1 MDSPRIK
8 WLSRY
13 GPTPYLGFSFLPTS
27 LKELTPMLQ
36 ILLIALSLAMDAFA
50 VSVST
55 GIAVPGFGPK
65 EAARIGAWC
74 GFFQFAMPLA
84 GWFLG
89 FSVKTYIEAV
99 DHWIAFGLLA
109 LIGGG
114 MVRQALSGGEEEAVT
129 DLSVRRLFF
138 LALATSIDALAVGV
152 TLAFDSSVN
161 ILLSA
166 AVIGVVAFLMA
177 MLGGLLGRRLGQ
189 LFQRRATLLGGLV
202 LVGIGLKILLEHL
215 FGG

>member
-1 MDSPRIK
+1 MI
-8 WLSRY
+8 
-13 GPTPYLGFSFLPTS
+13 
-27 LKELTPMLQ
+27 Q

-55 GIAVPGFGPK
+55 GIAVPGFGPRQ
-65 EAARIGAWC
+65 AARIGAWC
-74 GFFQFAMPLA
+74 GFFQFAMPLI

-89 FSVKTYIEAV
+89 SSVKTYIEFI
-99 DHWIAFGLLA
+99 DHWIAFGLLT
-109 LIGGG
+109 LIGGS
-114 MVRQALSGGEEEAVT
+114 MIRQALAGGEEEAVS
-129 DLSVRRLFF
+129 DLSVRRLFL

-152 TLAFDSSVN
+152 TLAFDNSVN

-189 LFQRRATLLGGLV
+189 LFQKRATLLGGTV
-202 LVGIGLKILLEHL
+202 LIGIGVKILLEHL
-215 FGG
+215 LGG

>member
-1 MDSPRIK
+1 
-8 WLSRY
+8 
-13 GPTPYLGFSFLPTS
+13 
-27 LKELTPMLQ
+27 MLQ
-36 ILLIALSLAMDAFA
+36 IFLIALSLAMDAFA

-55 GIAVPGFGPK
+55 GIAVPGFGPRQ
-65 EAARIGAWC
+65 AARIGAWC

-89 FSVKTYIEAV
+89 SSVKTYIEAV

-114 MVRQALSGGEEEAVT
+114 MIREALSGEAEEAVT
-129 DLSVRRLFF
+129 DLSVRRLFL

-177 MLGGLLGRRLGQ
+177 MLGGLLGRKLGQ
-189 LFQRRATLLGGLV
+189 LFQRRATLLGGVV
-202 LVGIGLKILLEHL
+202 LVGIGAKILLEHL
-215 FGG
+215 LGG

>member
-1 MDSPRIK
+1 M
-8 WLSRY
+8 LS
-13 GPTPYLGFSFLPTS
+13 
-27 LKELTPMLQ
+27 

-55 GIAVPGFGPK
+55 GIAVPGFGVRQ
-65 EAARIGAWC
+65 AARIGLWC
-74 GFFQFAMPLA
+74 GFFQFSMPLA

-89 FSVKTYIEAV
+89 SSVKSYIEFI

-109 LIGGG
+109 LIGAS
-114 MVRQALSGGEEEAVT
+114 MIREALSGEGGEAVA

-152 TLAFDSSVN
+152 TMAFMKDVN

-166 AVIGVVAFLMA
+166 AVIGAVAFLMA

-189 LFQRRATLLGGLV
+189 LFQKRATLLGGAV
-202 LVGIGLKILLEHL
+202 LILMGVNILGEHHS
-215 FGG
+215 GS

>member
-1 MDSPRIK
+1 MI
-8 WLSRY
+8 
-13 GPTPYLGFSFLPTS
+13 
-27 LKELTPMLQ
+27 Q

-65 EAARIGAWC
+65 EAGRIGAWC
-74 GFFQFAMPLA
+74 GFFQFAMPLV

-89 FSVKTYIEAV
+89 SSVKTYIEAA

-109 LIGGG
+109 LIGGS
-114 MVRQALSGGEEEAVT
+114 MIHQALSGEAEEAVT
-129 DLSVRRLFF
+129 DLSIRRLFF

-152 TLAFDSSVN
+152 TLAFDNSVN

-166 AVIGVVAFLMA
+166 AAIGVVAFLMA
-177 MLGGLLGRRLGQ
+177 MLGGLLGRKLGQ

-202 LVGIGLKILLEHL
+202 LVGIGLKILAEHL
-215 FGG
+215 LAG

>member
-1 MDSPRIK
+1 M
-8 WLSRY
+8 LS
-13 GPTPYLGFSFLPTS
+13 
-27 LKELTPMLQ
+27 

-55 GIAVPGFGPK
+55 GIAVPGFGVRQ
-65 EAARIGAWC
+65 AARIGLWC
-74 GFFQFAMPLA
+74 GFFQFSMPLA

-89 FSVKTYIEAV
+89 SSVKSYIEFI

-109 LIGGG
+109 LIGAS
-114 MVRQALSGGEEEAVT
+114 MIREALSGEGGEAVA

-138 LALATSIDALAVGV
+138 LALMKD
-152 TLAFDSSVN
+152 VN

-166 AVIGVVAFLMA
+166 AVIGAVAFLMA

-189 LFQRRATLLGGLV
+189 LFQKRATLLGGAV
-202 LVGIGLKILLEHL
+202 LILIGVKILGEHL
-215 FGG
+215 LGS

>member
-1 MDSPRIK
+1 MI
-8 WLSRY
+8 
-13 GPTPYLGFSFLPTS
+13 
-27 LKELTPMLQ
+27 Q

-55 GIAVPGFGPK
+55 GIAVPGFSWRQAG
-65 EAARIGAWC
+65 RIGAWC
-74 GFFQFAMPLA
+74 GFFQFAMPLV

-89 FSVKTYIEAV
+89 SSVKTYIEFI
-99 DHWIAFGLLA
+99 DHWIAFGLLG
-109 LIGGG
+109 LIGGS
-114 MVRQALSGGEEEAVT
+114 MIREALSGGGEEAVT
-129 DLSVRRLFF
+129 DLSVKRLFL

-177 MLGGLLGRRLGQ
+177 MLGGLLGRRLGE
-189 LFQRRATLLGGLV
+189 LFQKRATLLGGVV

-215 FGG
+215 LGG

>member
-1 MDSPRIK
+1 M
-8 WLSRY
+8 LS
-13 GPTPYLGFSFLPTS
+13 
-27 LKELTPMLQ
+27 

-55 GIAVPGFGPK
+55 GIAVPGFGVRQ
-65 EAARIGAWC
+65 AARIGLWC
-74 GFFQFAMPLA
+74 GFFQFSMPLA

-89 FSVKTYIEAV
+89 SSVKSYIEFI

-109 LIGGG
+109 LIGAS
-114 MVRQALSGGEEEAVT
+114 MIREALSGEGGEAVA

-152 TLAFDSSVN
+152 TMAFMKDVN

-166 AVIGVVAFLMA
+166 AVIGAVAFLMA
-177 MLGGLLGRRLGQ
+177 MLGACWAGGWASFSRSGPRCWGAQCLSLLG
-189 LFQRRATLLGGLV
+189 
-202 LVGIGLKILLEHL
+202 
-215 FGG
+215 

>member
-1 MDSPRIK
+1 M
-8 WLSRY
+8 LS
-13 GPTPYLGFSFLPTS
+13 
-27 LKELTPMLQ
+27 

-55 GIAVPGFGPK
+55 GIAVPGFGVRQ
-65 EAARIGAWC
+65 AARIGLWC
-74 GFFQFAMPLA
+74 GFFQFSMPLA

-89 FSVKTYIEAV
+89 SSVKSYIEFI

-109 LIGGG
+109 LIGAS
-114 MVRQALSGGEEEAVT
+114 MIREALYGEGGEAVA

-152 TLAFDSSVN
+152 TMAFMKDVN

-166 AVIGVVAFLMA
+166 AVIGAVAFLMA

-189 LFQRRATLLGGLV
+189 LFQKRATLLGGAV
-202 LVGIGLKILLEHL
+202 LILIGVKILGEHL
-215 FGG
+215 LGS

>member
-1 MDSPRIK
+1 MI
-8 WLSRY
+8 
-13 GPTPYLGFSFLPTS
+13 
-27 LKELTPMLQ
+27 Q
-36 ILLIALSLAMDAFA
+36 IFLIALSLAMDAFA

-55 GIAVPGFGPK
+55 GIAVPGFGPRQ
-65 EAARIGAWC
+65 AARIGAWC
-74 GFFQFAMPLA
+74 GAFQFAMPLI

-89 FSVKTYIEAV
+89 FSVRSYIQAV

-109 LIGGG
+109 LIGGN
-114 MVRQALSGGEEEAVT
+114 MILEAIRGGEEEGLT
-129 DLSVRRLFF
+129 ELSVKRLFL

-152 TLAFDSSVN
+152 TLAFETDVN

-166 AVIGVVAFLMA
+166 TVIGLVAFALA
-177 MLGGLLGRRLGQ
+177 MVGGLLGRRLGE

-215 FGG
+215 SGAA

>member
-1 MDSPRIK
+1 MKKPF
-8 WLSRY
+8 L
-13 GPTPYLGFSFLPTS
+13 LGGSAVI
-27 LKELTPMLQ
+27 Q
-36 ILLIALSLAMDAFA
+36 IFLIALSLAMDAFA

-65 EAARIGAWC
+65 QAARIGLWC
-74 GFFQFAMPLA
+74 GAFQFGMPLI

-89 FSVKTYIEAV
+89 SSVRSYIQAV

-109 LIGGG
+109 LIGGN
-114 MVRQALSGGEEEAVT
+114 MILEAVRGGEEEALT
-129 DLSVRRLFF
+129 ELSVKRLFL

-152 TLAFDSSVN
+152 TLAFETDVN

-166 AVIGVVAFLMA
+166 TIIGLVAFALA
-177 MLGGLLGRRLGQ
+177 MIGGLLGRRLGE

-202 LVGIGLKILLEHL
+202 LVGIGLKILFEHL
-215 FGG
+215 FGAG